1 MELKDLATA
10 LGIET
15 YPNALEK
22 VYENLSENDQ
32 LICDLDFI
40 KALHEKYDLL
50 GDYYDIVI
58 EGAKDLSGKKNLL
71 TWATLTYA
79 YRKDVSRFEAKKMP
93 LPQSDGS
100 PAGEMFPVLVVI
112 REVPDMVNRY
122 RSRGLNQAQ
131 IKKNLENI
139 RINLWVHKITQ
150 GTVSLNKSLFDWL
163 MLYTKALIFDHK
175 GFNYQPTVWE
185 YNSMVLK
192 NKKTAEHVIVM
203 INGRFAKNGLIL
215 GSAGVQDEKGAF
227 GAEFN
232 EFPDCFFGHRSTN
245 GRVQPTLE
253 KFEKTEWKAVLR
265 PGDDVVALHIPR
277 NTNLDP
283 DYVSESFEEG
293 LALAKKFYP
302 ELSPK
307 CIVCHSWLMD
317 PMLADILGPDAKLSK
332 FTTRFMK
339 HPTMDASGAGCLG
352 YVWPG
357 EKAPVETYS
366 EKTTLQR
373 GIKKLMLEGDFIRNT
388 TGVITNDL

>member
-122 RSRGLNQAQ
+122 RSRGLNQSQ

-317 PMLADILGPDAKLSK
+317 PMLAYILGPDAKLSK